1 MNQAGLMFFVK
12 YPYAAA
18 IITTVWISS
27 AVMVSR
33 SSDLPALPVVMINM
47 VLSWVLMS
55 LSFKGSSS

>member
-33 SSDLPALPVVMINM
+33 SNDLPALPVVMINM